1 MEAQKEALSRIVTT
15 LAAKSEEIQSF
26 VEILEEIAE
35 KVEENGAQAKA
46 DLQEEFD
53 QLYAVMNEMRDT
65 MTARIEEEQHSKMMA
80 VETDMQACQ
89 MALDNSTQLMDMA
102 ADALQE
108 TDPDAFSQA
117 AKRIKDRV
125 TMSPAFRLTLKPKV
139 TDNMSHLVADFTEER
154 EALRKLDFLPA
165 PATPEIDT
173 EACRVEDNTV
183 MVVWRVPEGSR
194 VDHFLLEYRQTDTAA
209 MGGRAKVR
217 GHEITAAVGGRAKV
231 RGHEITAAMDG
242 RAKVRGHKVTAA
254 MCGRAKVR
262 GHEIKAAM
270 VGRAKVENGWQLIED
285 IEEPFYTILGLAFNQ
300 KFIQLRA
307 RACNKA
313 VAGDYSE
320 VVTLETKALN
330 FKLDQTSCHANLK
343 VTEDGSSVEWDAMG
357 GKVNFRK
364 PRGSRP
370 GSPAKTMRPASPA
383 KSPAKRPASAS
394 KRGDR
399 FTGESYTVLDE
410 GQHYWEVTAQP
421 ECKSYTLGVAYR
433 NLGKFD
439 QLGKTNTS
447 WCLHVNNWLQ
457 NTMSAKHNNKSK
469 QLDVPIPER
478 IGVYLDYDNL
488 VLSFHDAQTK
498 QLLHQF
504 KAKFQQPV
512 LPAFMTWCGGLTVQ
526 TGLQVPSNLEFKTV
540 QESKKVSPASSEL
553 SVLE

>member
-35 KVEENGAQAKA
+35 KVEENGAQAKS

-53 QLYAVMNEMRDT
+53 QLYAVMNEMRDA
-65 MTARIEEEQHSKMMA
+65 MTARIEDEQQRKMMT

-139 TDNMSHLVADFTEER
+139 TDNMSHLVADFTEEK

-165 PATPEIDT
+165 PATPEIDV

-183 MVVWRVPEGSR
+183 TVVWRVPEGSR

-209 MGGRAKVR
+209 TG
-217 GHEITAAVGGRAKV
+217 
-231 RGHEITAAMDG
+231 
-242 RAKVRGHKVTAA
+242 
-254 MCGRAKVR
+254 
-262 GHEIKAAM
+262 
-270 VGRAKVENGWQLIED
+270 GRAKVENGWQVIED

-300 KFIQLRA
+300 KYVQLRA

-313 VAGDYSE
+313 VAGDYSD

-357 GKVNFRK
+357 GKGQLQETK
-364 PRGSRP
+364 GRGSRP
-370 GSPAKTMRPASPA
+370 GSPAKTVRPASPA

-399 FTGESYTVLDE
+399 FTGESYTVLADVTLDE

-421 ECKSYTLGVAYR
+421 ECKSFTLGVAYR

-488 VLSFHDAQTK
+488 VLSFHDAETK

-526 TGLQVPSNLEFKTV
+526 TGLQVPSNLEMKTV

>member
-1 MEAQKEALSRIVTT
+1 MGGR
-15 LAAKSEEIQSF
+15 AK
-26 VEILEEIAE
+26 
-35 KVEENGAQAKA
+35 
-46 DLQEEFD
+46 
-53 QLYAVMNEMRDT
+53 
-65 MTARIEEEQHSKMMA
+65 
-80 VETDMQACQ
+80 
-89 MALDNSTQLMDMA
+89 
-102 ADALQE
+102 
-108 TDPDAFSQA
+108 
-117 AKRIKDRV
+117 
-125 TMSPAFRLTLKPKV
+125 
-139 TDNMSHLVADFTEER
+139 
-154 EALRKLDFLPA
+154 LRGHG
-165 PATPEIDT
+165 I
-173 EACRVEDNTV
+173 
-183 MVVWRVPEGSR
+183 
-194 VDHFLLEYRQTDTAA
+194 TAA

-217 GHEITAAVGGRAKV
+217 GNRITAAMGGRAKLRGHGITAAMGRRAKV
-231 RGHEITAAMDG
+231 RGHGITAAMGG
-242 RAKVRGHKVTAA
+242 RAKVTGHGITTALS
-254 MCGRAKVR
+254 GRL
-262 GHEIKAAM
+262 
-270 VGRAKVENGWQLIED
+270 KVENGWHLIED
-285 IEEPFYTILGLAFNQ
+285 MEEPFYTILGLAFNQ

-357 GKVNFRK
+357 GKGQLQETK
-364 PRGSRP
+364 GRGSRP
-370 GSPAKTMRPASPA
+370 GSPAKTVRPASPA

-399 FTGESYTVLDE
+399 FTGESYTVLADVTLDE

-421 ECKSYTLGVAYR
+421 ECKSFTLGVAYR

-469 QLDVPIPER
+469 QLDVSIPER

-488 VLSFHDAQTK
+488 VLSFHDAETK

-526 TGLQVPSNLEFKTV
+526 TGLRVNGLDLGERSDTYRQNKGSVWAV
-540 QESKKVSPASSEL
+540 IL
-553 SVLE
+553 SLKLVFTIVALFTSGLT